1 MEIAMKCMIPKDDS
15 ENLMRQNEM
24 MKTELVEVR
33 SAMLSYKNMT

>member
-1 MEIAMKCMIPKDDS
+1 MKGMIPKDDS
-15 ENLMRQNEM
+15 ENLMRLNEM